1 MDSSHAPALPRPCGP
16 GLARRT
22 PLEDEGRGRP
32 GPCFASL
39 ADVRTG
45 RVGKGGSPPGASRT
59 RPPARRHD
67 PWPRASASTL
77 LAEACALSACARTRH
92 GCRDGRGPAKAGWR
106 ALDAPVTG
114 RRRTSRHRPAKAG
127 SSAASTRDR
136 SLRRSPEPTLLRLLR
151 GCACA
156 PPRPNLEA
164 MPPHFR
170 TPPEAPLADGMK
182 RCIVL
187 VGFFVKRPVRGHP
200 GSRPAAIRDPQ
211 RRRMVMDPGSSLR
224 FGRDDRLLRS
234 AERRVTCAQ

>member
-67 PWPRASASTL
+67 PWPRASASTSPCGGVRL
-77 LAEACALSACARTRH
+77 KRLRADPAWLPGRARPRQGRVARPRRASDREAEDLETPPCEGGLERRIDPGPLPAEKPRANAPSALAR
-92 GCRDGRGPAKAGWR
+92 
-106 ALDAPVTG
+106 
-114 RRRTSRHRPAKAG
+114 
-127 SSAASTRDR
+127 
-136 SLRRSPEPTLLRLLR
+136 LRLRAAAAEPRSDAAPRSNASGSAPR
-151 GCACA
+151 G
-156 PPRPNLEA
+156 RDEA
-164 MPPHFR
+164 VYSPSR
-170 TPPEAPLADGMK
+170 IL
-182 RCIVL
+182 
-187 VGFFVKRPVRGHP
+187 VKRPVRGHP

>member
-164 MPPHFR
+164 MPPPLSNASGSAPR
-170 TPPEAPLADGMK
+170 GRDEAVYSPSRILCQASSTRSSRKPPCGY
-182 RCIVL
+182 
-187 VGFFVKRPVRGHP
+187 P
-200 GSRPAAIRDPQ
+200 GSTAPAHGY
-211 RRRMVMDPGSSLR
+211 GSRLFASLR
-224 FGRDDRLLRS
+224 PG
-234 AERRVTCAQ
+234 